1 MRSPIII
8 PFLQVDTHVLRI
20 SKQLGW
26 VPSSATRESAYEH
39 LNETIPPD
47 LKLDLHCLLVT
58 HGKHCHAC
66 AANGKPQFPPQ
77 DGTKLECPLKKST
90 MTSNMH
96 AVVAAA
102 RSTKEEKASLD
113 GGSSDA
119 KRGKIRVKEEDT
131 SVDADLD
138 MPKKKKS
145 KRVVVKKEE

>member
-1 MRSPIII
+1 M
-8 PFLQVDTHVLRI
+8 LRI

-66 AANGKPQFPPQ
+66 AANGKPQFPPK
-77 DGTKLECPLKKST
+77 DGTKLDCPLNKST

-102 RSTKEEKASLD
+102 MKKAAAEMVTKEEKVD
-113 GGSSDA
+113 GGSSSDER
-119 KRGKIRVKEEDT
+119 RGKIRVKEEDT
-131 SVDADLD
+131 SSIAVDADLD
-138 MPKKKKS
+138 LPPKKKKS

>member
-1 MRSPIII
+1 
-8 PFLQVDTHVLRI
+8 VLRI

-47 LKLDLHCLLVT
+47 LKLDLHCLLVC

-77 DGTKLECPLKKST
+77 DGTKLDCPLNKST

-96 AVVAAA
+96 VVVAAA
-102 RSTKEEKASLD
+102 MKKAAAAEVVTKEEKVD
-113 GGSSDA
+113 GRSSGA

-131 SVDADLD
+131 SSIAVDTDVDLP
-138 MPKKKKS
+138 PKKKKS

>member
-39 LNETIPPD
+39 LNETISPD

-58 HGKHCHAC
+58 HGNHCHAC
-66 AANGKPQFPPQ
+66 AANGKPQFPPK

-102 RSTKEEKASLD
+102 RS
-113 GGSSDA
+113 SDA
-119 KRGKIRVKEEDT
+119 KCGKIRVKEED
-131 SVDADLD
+131 ADLYL
-138 MPKKKKS
+138 PKKKKS
-145 KRVVVKKEE
+145 KRVVVKKE

>member
-66 AANGKPQFPPQ
+66 AANGKPQFPPK

-102 RSTKEEKASLD
+102 RSTKEEKVD
-113 GGSSDA
+113 GRSSDA
-119 KRGKIRVKEEDT
+119 KRGKIRVKEED
-131 SVDADLD
+131 ADLYL
-138 MPKKKKS
+138 PKKKKS
-145 KRVVVKKEE
+145 KRVVVKKE

>member
-20 SKQLGW
+20 SRQLGW

-66 AANGKPQFPPQ
+66 AANGKPQFPPK

-102 RSTKEEKASLD
+102 RSTKEEKGN

-119 KRGKIRVKEEDT
+119 KRGKIRVKEED
-131 SVDADLD
+131 ADLYL
-138 MPKKKKS
+138 PKKKKS

>member
-1 MRSPIII
+1 M
-8 PFLQVDTHVLRI
+8 LRI

-47 LKLDLHCLLVT
+47 LKLDLHCLLVC

-77 DGTKLECPLKKST
+77 DGTKLDCPLNKST

-96 AVVAAA
+96 VVVAAA
-102 RSTKEEKASLD
+102 MKKAAAAEVGTKEEKVD
-113 GGSSDA
+113 GRSSGA

-131 SVDADLD
+131 SSIAVDTDVDLP
-138 MPKKKKS
+138 PKKKKS